1 MKYTALMPLLV
12 ITLVGVLIIKT
23 FQSQEHSL
31 GPLSGVHLTW

>member
-23 FQSQEHSL
+23 FQSQKHSL